1 MRQPPTALDEDGLG
15 VMEQSVKQRGGEDGV
30 VVEDLGPL
38 LEDTVG
44 GDQRG
49 TALVSV
55 ATF

>member
-1 MRQPPTALDEDGLG
+1 M
-15 VMEQSVKQRGGEDGV
+15 MEQSVKQRGGEDGV